1 MKAWEKREKDKERTL
16 LVCFEL
22 LDAVINNIDYTHLV
36 NELKTI
42 DLNTFR
48 IGRENKFKVLFH
60 WVFPTNWDEEG
71 IKNYNSKA
79 DYYYIYNT
87 IKNICKKVV
96 KNEI

>member
-16 LVCFEL
+16 LVCLEL
-22 LDAVINNIDYTHLV
+22 LDAIINNMDYTNLV

-48 IGRENKFKVLFH
+48 IGRENKFKALFH

-71 IKNYNSKA
+71 IKNYNSNA
-79 DYYYIYNT
+79 DYYIYI
-87 IKNICKKVV
+87 IQLKIFVKKW
-96 KNEI
+96 

>member
-1 MKAWEKREKDKERTL
+1 M
-16 LVCFEL
+16 
-22 LDAVINNIDYTHLV
+22 LDAVINNMDYTHLV

-48 IGRENKFKVLFH
+48 IGRENKFKALFH
-60 WVFPTNWDEEG
+60 WGFPTNWDEEG